1 MVIEEK
7 KLDENIIEERLV
19 IEVNGMIEGGKD
31 EKGGVDIMSGIEI
44 KVGVLSGGSFKDKR
58 KGEE

>member
-1 MVIEEK
+1 MKIEEK

-31 EKGGVDIMSGIEI
+31 KKGGVDIMSGIEK